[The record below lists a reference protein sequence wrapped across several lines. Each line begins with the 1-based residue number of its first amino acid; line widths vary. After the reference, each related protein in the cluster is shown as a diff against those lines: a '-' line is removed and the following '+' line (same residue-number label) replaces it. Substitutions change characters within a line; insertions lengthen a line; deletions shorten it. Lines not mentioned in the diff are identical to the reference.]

1 MTQPD
6 HISRRRVVVTI
17 DGMDAVSIRRDLPY
31 LISDTGR
38 LTMDVYSPADMDRNA
53 SVPAVV
59 FVTGF
64 SDRGAEQM
72 IGCKFKEMGAYSS
85 WAQLVAASGLVG
97 ITYANE
103 QPDRDA
109 GALLQFLRDHAEEFH
124 VDTTRIG
131 LWSGSGNVP
140 NALAVS
146 MRERVTCAVLFYPY
160 TLDLDGA
167 TDVAGAQ
174 AQFRF
179 VNASAGKTIADVPR
193 EMPLFIARA
202 GQDQMPGLNAA
213 LDRFVAQALSANLP
227 LTVVNHPTGPHAF
240 DLFDDSRTS
249 REIVRQAL
257 AFFRFHL
264 SPAWCGSWSID
275 S

>member
-6 HISRRRVVVTI
+6 HISRKRVVFAL
-17 DGMDAVSIRRDLPY
+17 DGMDAVAIRRDVPY
-31 LISDTGR
+31 ATSETGP
-38 LTMDVYSPADMDRNA
+38 LTMDVYSPATMESNA
-53 SVPAVV
+53 RVPAVV

-64 SDRGAEQM
+64 SDRGAEKM
-72 IGCKFKEMGAYSS
+72 IGCKFKEMGSYTS

-97 ITYANE
+97 ITYSNE

-109 GALLQFLRDHAEEFH
+109 GAMLQYLRDHAEECH
-124 VDTTRIG
+124 VDTVRIG
-131 LWSGSGNVP
+131 MWSGSGNVP
-140 NALAVS
+140 NALAVA
-146 MRERVTCAVLFYPY
+146 MRERFTCAALFYPY
-160 TLDLDGA
+160 TLDLDDA
-167 TDVAGAQ
+167 THVANAQ

-179 VNASAGKTIADVPR
+179 VNASAGKTIADMPR
-193 EMPLFIARA
+193 EMPLLVARA

-240 DLFDDSRTS
+240 DLFDESRTS
-249 REIVRQAL
+249 HEIVRQAL

-264 SPAWCGSWSID
+264 SP
-275 S
+275 

>member
-6 HISRRRVVVTI
+6 HISRKRVVFTI
-17 DGMDAVSIRRDLPY
+17 DGMDAVAIRRDLPY
-31 LISDTGR
+31 ATSETGP
-38 LTMDVYSPADMDRNA
+38 LTMDVYYPPHVDRDA
-53 SVPAVV
+53 RLPAVV

-64 SDRGAEQM
+64 SDRGAEKM
-72 IGCKFKEMGAYSS
+72 IGCKFKEMGSYTS
-85 WAQLVAASGLVG
+85 WAQLAAASGLVG
-97 ITYANE
+97 ITYSNE

-109 GALLQFLRDHAEEFH
+109 AKVLQYIREHAEEFQI
-124 VDTTRIG
+124 DTARIG
-131 LWSGSGNVP
+131 MWSGSGNVP
-140 NALAVS
+140 NALAVA
-146 MRERVTCAVLFYPY
+146 MRERFACAVLFYAY

-167 TDVAGAQ
+167 THVADAQ

-240 DLFDDSRTS
+240 DLFDDSQTS

-264 SPAWCGSWSID
+264 SP
-275 S
+275 